1 MAAMDL
7 HIEILGPQRDDL
19 GECPLWDERHA
30 QLYWIDS
37 HKPAIFRL
45 DTRSGERR
53 EWGMPTPI
61 GSIALCQSGRLLVAL
76 ADELIYLDPA
86 TGQTEAL
93 VRVPHAAE
101 GIRLNDGRVDREG
114 RFCVGSL
121 VRGRPEPLGALYQV
135 SANGRLVQL
144 DQGVRVANT
153 TCFSPDGRWLYFADS
168 LARQIWRYA
177 YDSAAG
183 QVGPRQV
190 WVDWREAGLSPDG
203 ATVDADGQV
212 WVALVMQG
220 QLACVSPEG
229 QLLRRIDVPVEFP
242 TCPCFGGADLRTLY
256 LSSIRHSGNLLHS
269 ERAESGALL
278 ALHGLGAQGLPEGRF
293 ADC

>member
-1 MAAMDL
+1 MDL

-168 LARQIWRYA
+168 MANVIWRYP
-177 YDSAAG
+177 YDTATGAVGAREVLVDTAPIGSA
-183 QVGPRQV
+183 
-190 WVDWREAGLSPDG
+190 PDG
-203 ATVDADGQV
+203 ATVDAAGRL
-212 WVALVMQG
+212 WVALVQSQQLGCFTPDG
-220 QLACVSPEG
+220 QLE
-229 QLLRRIDVPVEFP
+229 QLIDVPVPFP
-242 TCPCFGGADLRTLY
+242 TCPSFGGPDLDVIY
-256 LSSIRHSGNLLHS
+256 LTSISSSGNLLKTDHPQ
-269 ERAESGALL
+269 AGALM
-278 ALHGLGAQGLPEGRF
+278 AIHGTGARGLPEVRF
-293 ADC
+293 ADLR